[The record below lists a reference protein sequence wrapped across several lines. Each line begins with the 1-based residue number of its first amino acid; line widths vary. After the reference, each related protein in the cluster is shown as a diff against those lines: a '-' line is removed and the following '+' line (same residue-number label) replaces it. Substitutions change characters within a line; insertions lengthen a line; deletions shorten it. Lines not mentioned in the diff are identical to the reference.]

1 MTLINFIHSTIKTLS
16 LAFLSIT
23 HSFNYLNYISFLL
36 IIIRDKEKM
45 EMPINL
51 YIILFFI
58 IYDIIRFFTSNLTF
72 RISRIIG
79 DHAYYCISICIL
91 SVINLIFSFVAFHY
105 SNIFIFIFY
114 RISISLFNNIAQYID
129 LPIFLLYTRR
139 QFPYKKRNFSLF
151 QKFSNF
157 LFFFV
162 FLCFYDFFSNFY
174 IFCFFLSVLN
184 LLCFIISLLILVC
197 NRENAYN
204 QYYPNYSEK
213 ENINTNYIRPKLIS
227 KNNGVGDKGQK
238 NKNNL
243 NISDNNE
250 IIVAVDNNNN
260 STNINSSIINNN
272 TDNLGKNNNNNSN
285 ISHSNSLSNKVKI
298 EEQIAQNEIRNNNT
312 SQTLRGFLFP
322 FLFSESN
329 INTNLYPE
337 KIKEIIQLLILFTI
351 LKSLNF
357 FSLFMLIFKISKI
370 KIFYFIDKN
379 NNDLLFSDFSQK
391 FHISS
396 LIEEYLFLLMCF
408 YFLIIILYF
417 INISYTSIALK
428 KKIINNLFYYFSII
442 IFSVASTFFVYYY
455 LQNSDNTKISI
466 EKVRKDIISFFGLNL
481 AMNECTMIMSIYYNI
496 IGKNKKFGER
506 FLKEIKS
513 LSIFFGSV
521 VFLLIQTLIVF
532 INYKNVEKSFESYCY
547 YVIFS
552 IFIFIIFLI
561 SIFL

>member
-36 IIIRDKEKM
+36 IIIRDKENM
-45 EMPINL
+45 EISLNL

-58 IYDIIRFFTSNLTF
+58 IYDITRFFTSNLTSK
-72 RISRIIG
+72 ISRFIG

-91 SVINLIFSFVAFHY
+91 SVINLIFSYVAFNY

-114 RISISLFNNIAQYID
+114 RICISLFNNIAQYID
-129 LPIFLLYTRR
+129 LPIFLLYTRK

-162 FLCFYDFFSNFY
+162 FLCFYDYFSNFY
-174 IFCFFLSVLN
+174 IYCFFLSILN
-184 LLCFIISLLILVC
+184 LLCFTISLLILCC
-197 NRENAYN
+197 NRESAYN

-213 ENINTNYIRPKLIS
+213 ENINASYARPKLIA
-227 KNNGVGDKGQK
+227 KNNSINDKGPK

-250 IIVAVDNNNN
+250 IIVNVDNNN

-272 TDNLGKNNNNNSN
+272 TDNIKNNNNSN
-285 ISHSNSLSNKVKI
+285 ISHNNSIANKVKI
-298 EEQIAQNEIRNNNT
+298 EEQITQNEIRNNT

-322 FLFSESN
+322 FLFSDSN
-329 INTNLYPE
+329 INNNLYPQ
-337 KIKEIIQLLILFTI
+337 KIKEIIKLLILFTI

-357 FSLFMLIFKISKI
+357 FSLFILIFKISKI
-370 KIFYFIDKN
+370 KIFSFVDKN

-391 FHISS
+391 LHISS

-408 YFLIIILYF
+408 YFFIFILYF
-417 INISYTSIALK
+417 INFSYTAIALK

-442 IFSVASTFFVYYY
+442 IFFASSILFIYYY
-455 LQNSDNTKISI
+455 LQKSDNKKFLI
-466 EKVRKDIISFFGLNL
+466 EKIRKDVILCFGLNL
-481 AMNECTMIMSIYYNI
+481 VMNECTMIMSIYYNI
-496 IGKNKKFGER
+496 VGKNKKFGER
-506 FLKEIKS
+506 LLKEIKS
-513 LSIFFGSV
+513 LSIFFGGIL
-521 VFLLIQTLIVF
+521 FLLLQTLIVF
-532 INYKNVEKSFESYCY
+532 INYKNIEKPFKDYFY
-547 YVIFS
+547 YAIFS
-552 IFIFIIFLI
+552 IFIFIIFLL